1 MSVEARMLQILD
13 ASTDPALVPA
23 RKTYGYAVQDD
34 EKEPTFLPLLIL
46 RRTGS
51 EWFSDICGTRSLP
64 CFANVEIVH
73 AARTLAAAREQARA
87 CFLALINSAEQPRME
102 SETDRFD
109 DDLQSFT
116 VVQQFTA
123 EDHDPDPTRN

>member
-1 MSVEARMLQILD
+1 MSVEGRLLQVLED
-13 ASTDPALVPA
+13 SPDVALVPA
-23 RKTYGYAVQDD
+23 RKSYGYAVQDD

-51 EWFSDICGTRSLP
+51 EWFTDICGTRALP
-64 CFANVEIVH
+64 CFVNVEVIH
-73 AARTLAAAREQARA
+73 AARTSAEAREQARA
-87 CFLALINSAEQPRME
+87 CFLALINSAEQPRLD

-109 DDLQSFT
+109 EDLQAFT

-123 EDHDPDPTRN
+123 EDHDPDPTRI